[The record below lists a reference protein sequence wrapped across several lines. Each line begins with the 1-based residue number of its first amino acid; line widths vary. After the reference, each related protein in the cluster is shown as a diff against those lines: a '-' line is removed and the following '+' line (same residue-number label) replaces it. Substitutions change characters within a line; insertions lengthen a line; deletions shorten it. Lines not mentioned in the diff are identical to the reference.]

1 MIIAI
6 LAWLVAASVSLL
18 LLRRLICFAADP
30 LVFENLSIPFS
41 AALLAVMCAADLIA
55 LDKLTLFCSVLL
67 GYLIGG
73 RTASAFF
80 GRETFRE
87 AIVKTVSR
95 FMLSEIYFILIATM
109 AVTAVLTVLAVQAGG
124 LGDGRQAFARSFR
137 PLAILHSGLF
147 RFSLVI
153 LLSPRL
159 STKQVSFWLGTLILM
174 SIPFSGKGVF
184 VPVLYWVGMK
194 YFVLDKR
201 VGIIALGALSAVTL
215 IGVAIMGALAYGTS
229 SSGDAIG
236 LIANRFWLYGD
247 VYVYAYKLDAL
258 AMIRGDYKVPF
269 FAYMLH
275 PITSLV
281 GVRAYEKPLGAML
294 MSQVEQRDVL
304 TGPNPQLP
312 VLLDFFFPNQLALS
326 VTIAFCIGLGVF
338 LLRPAG
344 IAASLAR
351 SRYVAL
357 GGVTAALFCSAS
369 GFVDTSQVL
378 IGLVSMFV
386 VTVAGIVFELVTS
399 PGEKRNRVA
408 GITPTMV
415 PLQRARYDSQDGGS
429 AA

>member
-6 LAWLVAASVSLL
+6 FAWLLAALVSLL

-41 AALLAVMCAADLIA
+41 SALLAVMCAADMIPFEKLA
-55 LDKLTLFCSVLL
+55 LFAAVLL

-73 RTASAFF
+73 RTAGAFF
-80 GRETFRE
+80 GREAFRL

-109 AVTAVLTVLAVQAGG
+109 AVTVVLTVLAVQAGG

-159 STKQVSFWLGTLILM
+159 STKQVCFWLGTLILM

-215 IGVAIMGALAYGTS
+215 IGVAIMGALAY
-229 SSGDAIG
+229 
-236 LIANRFWLYGD
+236 
-247 VYVYAYKLDAL
+247 VYAYKLDAL
-258 AMIRGDYKVPF
+258 AMIRGDYKVAF
-269 FAYMLH
+269 SSYMLH

-312 VLLDFFFPNQLALS
+312 VLLDFFFPNQLALC
-326 VTIAFCIGLGVF
+326 VTIAFCIGLAVF
-338 LLRPAG
+338 LIRPAG
-344 IAASLAR
+344 IAVSRAR
-351 SRYVAL
+351 SRYLAL

-386 VTVAGIVFELVTS
+386 VTVAGIVFELASS
-399 PGEKRNRVA
+399 PGEKPPRVA
-408 GITPTMV
+408 GIIPTMV
-415 PLQRARYDSQDGGS
+415 SLQRNHYDNQDGGS